1 MKINLKEFA
10 QDKEVIKYC
19 QKILVDNSETKALSR
34 KLNRV
39 LRFME
44 EVEVDL
50 EMGGESIIELD
61 MPRTKAIEERDKTLK
76 FYKDGDDI

>member
-10 QDKEVIKYC
+10 QDKEIIKYC
-19 QKILVDNSETKALSR
+19 QKILAEESETKALSR

-39 LRFME
+39 LRFMD

-50 EMGGESIIELD
+50 EMCGESITELD
-61 MPRTKAIEERDKTLK
+61 MPRLEAIKERDKALK
-76 FYKDGDDI
+76 FYNNGDDI

>member
-1 MKINLKEFA
+1 MKINLKELA

-19 QKILVDNSETKALSR
+19 QKILVENSETKALSR

-50 EMGGESIIELD
+50 EMGAESIIELD
-61 MPRTKAIEERDKTLK
+61 MPRTKAIEERDKTIK

>member
-1 MKINLKEFA
+1 MKVNLKEFS
-10 QDKEVIKYC
+10 QDIQVIKYC
-19 QKILVDNSETKALSR
+19 QKVLADNSETKALSR

-44 EVEVDL
+44 EVEADL
-50 EMGGESIIELD
+50 EMAGESIPELD
-61 MPRTKAIEERDKTLK
+61 MPRLEAIEERDRVLK

>member
-61 MPRTKAIEERDKTLK
+61 MPRTKAIEERDKAMR
-76 FYKDGDDI
+76 FMNNEDE

>member
-19 QKILVDNSETKALSR
+19 QKILVENSETKALSR

-44 EVEVDL
+44 EVETDL
-50 EMGGESIIELD
+50 EMAGESITELYISRLD
-61 MPRTKAIEERDKTLK
+61 AIAERDKAMR
-76 FYKDGDDI
+76 FMNNEDE

>member
-1 MKINLKEFA
+1 MKINLKELA

-19 QKILVDNSETKALSR
+19 QKILVENSETKALSR

-39 LRFME
+39 LRFIE